1 MLAVLYV
8 RGGRAI
14 DFRVIVGRLVG
25 EAMGAF
31 AAVNLP
37 SEKCPA
43 VACSGAP
50 GHRSGGHLFYLYLGR
65 Y

>member
-1 MLAVLYV
+1 MLCVGWRLGV
-8 RGGRAI
+8 
-14 DFRVIVGRLVG
+14 DFLVKVGRH
-25 EAMGAF
+25 EAEAQEAF